1 VYGLKAWET
10 PLASRHARGS
20 HIRNVIEKIQDDEN
34 IVTILPISRD
44 LLESPDGHFLL
55 FATRLGL
62 IKKTKLEEYVRINRN
77 GKYALRFKLDND
89 SLVNVRTGTNESAV
103 VMISSTGFASRF
115 ACSDIRS
122 SGRVSAGVYGIKTGN
137 RKNADG
143 GHVVAMMSTEN
154 TDTQIL
160 TITRNGMAKRSR
172 LGTSEKIPD
181 MNAEGVQKIDPETGE
196 GKMRNDGYRKTKPG
210 AKGAYTMNID
220 HESGDYI
227 ISARQIP
234 NLEDNVFLLT
244 KKGMMIRINAGQTKE
259 TKNKKSKGT
268 RIMELRNAK
277 KTGFV
282 DHIIFAARL
291 PAELVESD
299 SMDDDSEGNSEEE

>member
-1 VYGLKAWET
+1 
-10 PLASRHARGS
+10 
-20 HIRNVIEKIQDDEN
+20 
-34 IVTILPISRD
+34 
-44 LLESPDGHFLL
+44 
-55 FATRLGL
+55 
-62 IKKTKLEEYVRINRN
+62 
-77 GKYALRFKLDND
+77 
-89 SLVNVRTGTNESAV
+89 
-103 VMISSTGFASRF
+103 
-115 ACSDIRS
+115 
-122 SGRVSAGVYGIKTGN
+122 
-137 RKNADG
+137 
-143 GHVVAMMSTEN
+143 
-154 TDTQIL
+154 
-160 TITRNGMAKRSR
+160 MAKRSR

-268 RIMELRNAK
+268 RVMELRNAK